1 MSSLDESAP
10 KVLVTGGTRGIGL
23 ATAQRL
29 ASSGFEVW
37 ITGRTSGYEGS
48 SEEHEMHF
56 LQADF
61 AIPEDITRLCEEA
74 GHIGFNALVNNAG
87 INRVAPFLDLSE
99 DDFDLVLKV
108 NVRAA
113 YQLSRAVIP
122 KMLEAGHGRICNVS
136 SIWGMKSISGRAA
149 YSTSK
154 FALRGLTA
162 AIAAE
167 FAPHGILANCVAPGF
182 IDTELTRTVL
192 GVEGIQ
198 EISSRIPIKRL
209 GTVQEIAELIAWLV
223 SPSNSYMTGQ
233 TVTVDGGFLGA

>member
-1 MSSLDESAP
+1 
-10 KVLVTGGTRGIGL
+10 
-23 ATAQRL
+23 
-29 ASSGFEVW
+29 
-37 ITGRTSGYEGS
+37 
-48 SEEHEMHF
+48 MHF

-61 AIPEDITRLCEEA
+61 TVPEDVTRLCEEV
-74 GHIGFNALVNNAG
+74 GQIGFNALVNNAG

-99 DDFDLVLKV
+99 DDYDLVLEV
-108 NVRAA
+108 NVRAT

-122 KMLEAGHGRICNVS
+122 KMLEAGHGRICNVT

-198 EISSRIPIKRL
+198 DISSRIPIKRL